1 MATLWQRITGQAP
14 IEKRLAPP
22 PIPARSN
29 STVSTTNAL
38 SLTAVYRCIQI
49 IATPIA
55 KALPLETYR
64 YAGGIEQKI
73 PNPLLVTNPSLSETR
88 RDFIFSTVSSLALEG
103 NAFWFKTYDARGIV
117 NDLTILPASSVGV
130 RLDGPTGMTGAKVY
144 DYMGKT
150 YSGAEIEHLRLFTT
164 AGNLRGIGPI
174 QAASQDILAAIDL
187 RDFAAT
193 WFSNA
198 GVPTGVLQTSKTIN
212 KDIADDITT
221 AWHTKQS
228 TRQIAVLADGFTYA
242 PVQLSPKDALLT
254 EYQSQVTQNIAR
266 LFGVP
271 ARLLL
276 TGVDGTSDTYANLQD
291 EQRTFWLHT
300 LMNFTDVIE
309 DALSRCL
316 PRATRVQFNFEGL
329 FKADQKQRFET
340 YAIATGGA
348 PFMTT
353 DEVRVK
359 ENLG

>member
-1 MATLWQRITGQAP
+1 MASLWQRITGRAG
-14 IEKRLAPP
+14 IETRLAPP
-22 PIPARSN
+22 PIPTRS
-29 STVSTTNAL
+29 SSAVSTTNAL
-38 SLTAVYRCIQI
+38 SLTSVYRCVQI

-55 KALPLETYR
+55 KALPLETFR
-64 YAGGIEQKI
+64 FAGGLEQKI
-73 PNPLLVTNPSLSETR
+73 DNPVLVNNPSLSESR
-88 RDFIFSTVSSLALEG
+88 RDFLFSTVTSLALEG
-103 NAFWFKTYDARGIV
+103 NAFWFKSYDSRGLV
-117 NDLTILPASSVGV
+117 NELTILPASAVAV
-130 RLDGPTGMTGAKVY
+130 RLDGPTGMSGAKVF

-150 YSGAEIEHLRLFTT
+150 YTSTDIEHLKLFTV

-198 GVPTGVLQTSKTIN
+198 GIPTGVLQTGKPISKE
-212 KDIADDITT
+212 IAAEITDN
-221 AWHTKQS
+221 WHTKQA
-228 TRQIAVLADGFTYA
+228 TRQIAVLGDGFQYNA
-242 PVQLSPKDALLT
+242 VQLSPKDALLT

-291 EQRTFWLHT
+291 EQRTFWLHS
-300 LMNFTDVIE
+300 LMNYTDAIE

-329 FKADQKQRFET
+329 FKADPKQRFET

-348 PFMTT
+348 PFMTA
-353 DEVRVK
+353 DEVRIK
-359 ENLG
+359 ENLA